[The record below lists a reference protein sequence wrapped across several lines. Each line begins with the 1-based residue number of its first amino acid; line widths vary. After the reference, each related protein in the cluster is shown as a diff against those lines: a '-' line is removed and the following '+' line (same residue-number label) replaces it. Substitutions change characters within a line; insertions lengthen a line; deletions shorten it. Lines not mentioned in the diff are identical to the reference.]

1 MKKWESEE
9 IVKSFVIS
17 INFYAI
23 DERMSFYLLEFEVIV
38 TCEPLVKYK
47 YLWI

>member
-23 DERMSFYLLEFEVIV
+23 DGRMSFYLLEFEVIV
-38 TCEPLVKYK
+38 SL
-47 YLWI
+47 